1 MPKKAIRKRKR
12 VTPEMIE
19 KMSRLRKEGLSQ
31 QAIAKRLGVTPMT
44 ARKYLKPEAPVAPV
58 EKPEAP
64 PEVPV
69 GFSNTHERKA
79 IPAVII
85 VAVVLIIVAAAVASA
100 GYYLMN
106 RRGGPA
112 AVAYKTYTNENYS
125 IKFDYPENWAFTSLD
140 LAELQMYGLSPPMV
154 AYFDAGSNT
163 GLTGEVQLRV
173 FDKVG
178 YENLVPGDLDN
189 LTSYVASLENQL
201 ENNENLVLRSGP
213 TVVTV
218 DSHNGVR
225 VMATALQTDNVR
237 FELETVV
244 KDNYFYAF
252 EIAAPE
258 ENYSSVYTPI
268 FDRVIG
274 SFSLLG

>member
-19 KMSRLRKEGLSQ
+19 EMRGLRDEGLSHNEV
-31 QAIAKRLGVTPMT
+31 AKRLGVAPMT
-44 ARKYLKPEAPVAPV
+44 VRKYLKQEAPVAPA

-64 PEVPV
+64 AEVPV
-69 GFSNTHERKA
+69 GYSNSHEKRT
-79 IPAVII
+79 IPGVVILAFI
-85 VAVVLIIVAAAVASA
+85 LIITAVAVASA
-100 GYYLMN
+100 GYYMMN

-112 AVAYKTYTNENYS
+112 AVQYKTYTNENYS
-125 IKFDYPENWAFTSLD
+125 IKFDYPENWDFSSQD
-140 LAELQMYGLSPPMV
+140 SGLPAPYI
-154 AYFDAGSNT
+154 AYFDAGSST
-163 GLTGEVQLRV
+163 GLTGEIQLYV
-173 FDKVG
+173 FDKAG

-189 LTSYVASLENQL
+189 LTSYVARLENQF
-201 ENNENLVLRSGP
+201 ENDENLVVRSGP
-213 TVVTV
+213 TVIAI

-225 VMATALQTDNVR
+225 VMATALQPTFDNVR

-252 EIAAPE
+252 EIVAPE
-258 ENYSSVYTPI
+258 ENYSSVYVPI
-268 FDRVIG
+268 FERVIG